1 MQIRFTNM
9 KIVQI
14 LLAGLGLVATSIS
27 LAFDH
32 RHSDLQLLL
41 ENHVTW
47 NDDRHNT
54 TVDYAGLEGD
64 RIVLDRYLALLAS
77 VTQFEFELF
86 QKRQQLAF
94 LINAYNAFTIS
105 WVSQNYQN
113 IESIKNLGTLFRSP
127 WKSKRFT
134 LFGTKVSLD
143 FIEHDLI
150 REPGRFDDPRIH
162 MAVNCAS
169 VGCPALRPEAF
180 NADRISEQLNDSVE
194 RFLADKSRNQFNGD
208 TWFISPIFK
217 WYKKDFINTSGSVI
231 NWISIY
237 GKVTNN
243 LNNKINADDIEI
255 RFTKYDWSLNIIS
268 SK

>member
-1 MQIRFTNM
+1 MRLDNM
-9 KIVQI
+9 KISRI
-14 LLAGLGLVATSIS
+14 LLAGLGLLATSMS

-32 RHSDLQLLL
+32 SHSELNSILK
-41 ENHVTW
+41 NHVTW
-47 NDDRHNT
+47 NDDGRNT

-64 RIVLDRYLALLAS
+64 RRVLDRYLASLTS
-77 VTQFEFELF
+77 VTQSEFKLF

-94 LINAYNAFTIS
+94 LINAYNAYTIS
-105 WVSQNYQN
+105 WVSKNYQN
-113 IESIKNLGTLFRSP
+113 IDSIKDLGTLFRSP
-127 WKSKRFT
+127 WKAKRFT
-134 LFGTKVSLD
+134 LFGTQVSLD

-180 NADRISEQLNDSVE
+180 TADRISDQLNDSVK
-194 RFLADKSRNQFNGD
+194 RFLADAERNQLNGD

-231 NWISIY
+231 NWILTY
-237 GKVTNN
+237 LKVANN
-243 LNNKINADDIEI
+243 LNDKVNANDIEVK
-255 RFTKYDWSLNIIS
+255 FTKYDWSLNIIS
-268 SK
+268 PK